1 MIDIIDLEQ
10 YEELI
15 KKYTNNKNTFYRGQ
29 SDSTFPNISASINR
43 DEGFKRNEY
52 KLILKHYR

>member
-15 KKYTNNKNTFYRGQ
+15 KKYTNNKNTFYRDKVTALFQ
-29 SDSTFPNISASINR
+29 ISVQV
-43 DEGFKRNEY
+43 
-52 KLILKHYR
+52 